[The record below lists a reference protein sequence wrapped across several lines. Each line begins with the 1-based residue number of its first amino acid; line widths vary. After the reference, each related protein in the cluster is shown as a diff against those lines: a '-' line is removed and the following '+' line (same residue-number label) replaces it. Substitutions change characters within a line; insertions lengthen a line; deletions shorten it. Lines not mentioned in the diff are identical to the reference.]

1 MASAQE
7 LTLRFMD
14 GFNNRDR
21 SAIRALLAQRLE
33 YVRPGG
39 GLLTTP
45 DEVMAQYERD
55 WELASEARVEVR
67 EMLES
72 GHSIMVE
79 ITVHA
84 TIGGRS
90 ESSEGALAHR
100 WHDGKLVRY
109 RLYADPFL
117 ADFAAVRRGVSRP
130 SGR

>member
-21 SAIRALLAQRLE
+21 STMRALLAERLE

-39 GLLTTP
+39 GLLRTP

-67 EMLES
+67 AMLES
-72 GHSIMVE
+72 GDSIMAE
-79 ITVHA
+79 ITVQA

-90 ESSEGALAHR
+90 ERSEGALVHR
-100 WHDGKLVRY
+100 WRDEKLVRY

-117 ADFAAVRRGVSRP
+117 ADFAAVRASAQREP
-130 SGR
+130 

>member
-21 SAIRALLAQRLE
+21 STMRALLAERLE

-39 GLLTTP
+39 GLLRTP

-55 WELASEARVEVR
+55 WELASVARVEVR
-67 EMLES
+67 DMLES
-72 GHSIMVE
+72 GDSIMAE

-84 TIGGRS
+84 TIGGQS

-100 WHDGKLVRY
+100 WRDGKLVRY

-117 ADFAAVRRGVSRP
+117 ADFAAVRTSAPRED
-130 SGR
+130 